1 MIRQALMQE
10 LDEILAIYDTARAFM
25 RANGN
30 HRQWVNGYPG
40 RDLLKSDIENGRLF
54 VIEEENAVHGVFAFF
69 LGEDPTYGLI
79 EDGQWPNH
87 EPYGTIH
94 RIASDGAAKGVLA
107 KALAFALEK
116 TDQVRADTH
125 QDNLPMQR
133 ALLKNGFQRCGI
145 IYLEN
150 GDPRI
155 AYQYSKE

>member
-1 MIRQALMQE
+1 
-10 LDEILAIYDTARAFM
+10 
-25 RANGN
+25 
-30 HRQWVNGYPG
+30 
-40 RDLLKSDIENGRLF
+40 LLKSDIENGRLF